1 MSLGLTDSVTETEAV
16 EWGCCLSFGE
26 WAQGRADGG
35 DRGAVAASSEP
46 LGGRRV
52 GADGGTS
59 VALLRG
65 LNACD
70 HPFAAADSDAG
81 VTVDEVTAAP

>member
-35 DRGAVAASSEP
+35 DRGVVTASSAP
-46 LGGRRV
+46 LGGGRV
-52 GADGGTS
+52 GADGGKS
-59 VALLRG
+59 GALLRG

-70 HPFAAADSDAG
+70 PPFAAADMDVG
-81 VTVDEVTAAP
+81 VDDVTAAP